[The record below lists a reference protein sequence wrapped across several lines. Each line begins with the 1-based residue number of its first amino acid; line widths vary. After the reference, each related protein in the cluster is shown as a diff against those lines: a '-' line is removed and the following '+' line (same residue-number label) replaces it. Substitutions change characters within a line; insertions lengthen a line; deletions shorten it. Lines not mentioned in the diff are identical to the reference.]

1 MRFGNKSEAAGVLD
15 RMKKR
20 RTLYG
25 LLACISILFI
35 LYALVANFIIDPGA
49 KAFLSHKIS
58 LKRELNLPVWINV
71 MHIHVAFACIA
82 MAAGLLNFSI
92 RIFEKNRKFHRINGY
107 VYLVSVLLVVIT
119 SGYMA
124 PYATGGKISSMGF
137 NVLNIIWLLITIM
150 ALAQIKKKRIIR
162 HRNWMIRSYAFCFT
176 NMSIHLITSLFYQ
189 GFGLTYATSYTI
201 GVYCSIVL
209 LLVIPNIIIRNIDRS
224 REAVVTP

>member
-1 MRFGNKSEAAGVLD
+1 MD
-15 RMKKR
+15 RMKEWKI
-20 RTLYG
+20 TYG

-49 KAFLSHKIS
+49 KAFISHKIG

-71 MHIHVAFACIA
+71 MHVHVAFACIA
-82 MAAGLLNFSI
+82 MATGLLNFSN
-92 RIFEKNRKFHRINGY
+92 RVFEKSRKLHRINGY

-137 NVLNIIWLLITIM
+137 NALNIIWLFITIM
-150 ALAQIKKKRIIR
+150 ALVQIKKKRIIR

-176 NMSIHLITSLFYQ
+176 NMTIHLITSLFYQ
-189 GFGLTYATSYTI
+189 GFGLIYATSYTI
-201 GVYCSIVL
+201 GVYGSIVL
-209 LLVIPNIIIRNIDRS
+209 LLIIPNIIIRNINRS
-224 REAVVTP
+224 RKAV